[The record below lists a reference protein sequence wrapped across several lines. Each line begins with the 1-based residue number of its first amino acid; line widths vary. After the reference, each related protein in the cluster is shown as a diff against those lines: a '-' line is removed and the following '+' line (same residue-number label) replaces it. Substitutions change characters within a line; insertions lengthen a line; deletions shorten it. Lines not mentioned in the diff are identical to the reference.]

1 MENEFMTSKT
11 ALITG
16 AASGIGKHWAEVLL
30 QQRDPSF
37 SLALTDVDFEKLQAT
52 FMPAENLRLY
62 SLDVRSVEQWQAA
75 LDDVLARFDHLDYL
89 FNIAGGGRP
98 AFFLDQPL
106 ENLDWVIDVNLKG
119 PLLGMKLV
127 GEMMRQ
133 QGTGQIIN
141 VASLAGLSPT
151 PGNAFYSAAKAGL
164 RNASIAAA
172 IEWRNSGVAVTAISP
187 DLVDTPIMQRHLE
200 SGGEEVALT
209 YTGVI
214 LTVHD
219 LEKAFWKAMKKHPL
233 EINLPRWRGW
243 LTKLNHI
250 CPSLMQWLYEPMK
263 KRGLRRLEQ
272 VRRDRRI
279 AGPP

>member
-1 MENEFMTSKT
+1 MSPKT
-11 ALITG
+11 VFITG

-30 QQRDPSF
+30 QQGEMYR
-37 SLALTDVDFEKLQAT
+37 LALADVNIEGLQAT
-52 FMPAENLRLY
+52 FTPDKNLRLY
-62 SLDVRSVEQWQAA
+62 ALDVRSAEQWQAA
-75 LDDVLARFDHLDYL
+75 LEDVIAAFGQLDLL

-119 PLLGMKLV
+119 PLLGMKLS
-127 GEMMRQ
+127 GEIMHQ
-133 QGTGQIIN
+133 QGYGQIVN

-172 IEWRNSGVAVTAISP
+172 IEWRKYGVAVTVVSP

-200 SGGEEVALT
+200 FGGEEVALT
-209 YTGVI
+209 YTGIV

-219 LEKAFWKAMKKHPL
+219 LEKAFWKAMEKRPL

-250 CPSLMQWLYEPMK
+250 CPSLMWVLYEPMK
-263 KRGLRRLEQ
+263 KRGLKRLEKI
-272 VRRDRRI
+272 RRERSI
-279 AGPP
+279 GGTGLAG

>member
-1 MENEFMTSKT
+1 MSPKT
-11 ALITG
+11 VFITG

-30 QQRDPSF
+30 QQGEMYR
-37 SLALTDVDFEKLQAT
+37 LALADVDIEGLQAT
-52 FMPAENLRLY
+52 FTPDKNLRLY
-62 SLDVRSVEQWQAA
+62 ALDVRSAEQWQAA
-75 LDDVLARFDHLDYL
+75 LEDVIAAFGQLDLL

-119 PLLGMKLV
+119 PLLGMKLS
-127 GEMMRQ
+127 GEIMRQ
-133 QGTGQIIN
+133 QGYGQIVN

-172 IEWRNSGVAVTAISP
+172 IEWRKYGAAVTVVSP

-200 SGGEEVALT
+200 FGGEEVALT
-209 YTGVI
+209 YTGIV

-219 LEKAFWKAMKKHPL
+219 LEKAFWKAMEKRPL

-250 CPSLMQWLYEPMK
+250 CPSLMWVLYEPMK
-263 KRGLRRLEQ
+263 KRGLKRLEKI
-272 VRRDRRI
+272 RRERSI
-279 AGPP
+279 GGTGLAG